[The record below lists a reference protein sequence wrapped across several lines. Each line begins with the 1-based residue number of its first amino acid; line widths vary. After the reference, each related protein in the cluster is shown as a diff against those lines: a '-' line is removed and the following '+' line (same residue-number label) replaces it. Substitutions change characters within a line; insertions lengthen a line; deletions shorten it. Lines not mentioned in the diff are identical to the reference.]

1 MEWRGEE
8 KTPGRFKKVLFAFI
22 LSLAFIFS
30 SRAENMPNTCV
41 VYGCN
46 STANLQ
52 RGIRVH
58 KIPFWSDTIKAVLL

>member
-8 KTPGRFKKVLFAFI
+8 KTPGRVKKVLFAFI

-30 SRAENMPNTCV
+30 SRAENMPSTCV

-46 STANLQ
+46 STANFQ
-52 RGIRVH
+52 RGVGVH